1 MVIGDRRLSPIRG
14 LIASWLS
21 LVAALSLPAEAATD
35 ADAIRNA
42 RQEVYRDDRLQRQ
55 LPSGESP
62 ATVMKS
68 GTDNNPGDK
77 ERDEDAEA
85 EADEEASTRDRSRDG
100 DPITIDPENT
110 RRFFWLVVGALVL
123 VIGFSFLRRH
133 RRGWGGDDASEEVAA
148 ADDGAS
154 IDLELVETA
163 CGPVPPPPEDTI
175 HGLLLRAIALLQN
188 YDRFHPRPG
197 LTAREIL
204 AAVTLDDTGR
214 DAFST
219 LVRGAELTR
228 FGRAGKSAD
237 LLRASKEAFVRLDLS
252 LAGMAD
258 GR

>member
-21 LVAALSLPAEAATD
+21 LVAALPLLAEPATD
-35 ADAIRNA
+35 AEEIRDA
-42 RQEVYRDDRLQRQ
+42 RQEVYRDDRLQRH
-55 LPSGESP
+55 LPSGD
-62 ATVMKS
+62 ALGTVVKS
-68 GTDNNPGDK
+68 DAANDPEEK
-77 ERDEDAEA
+77 EADEET

-100 DPITIDPENT
+100 DPITIDPDDT

-188 YDRFHPRPG
+188 YDRFRPRPG

-204 AAVTLDDTGR
+204 AAATLDDTGR

-237 LLRASKEAFVRLDLS
+237 LLRASREAFARLDLS
-252 LAGMAD
+252 LASMAD